1 MSGGAPQVGREPL
14 VVRVVGLTDE
24 DRADLARL
32 PDAARYRFLP
42 LGDYDQATD
51 PLRCHPRRVIADA
64 VATIRADPQPT
75 HGVIGVDDYP
85 PSLLVPAI
93 AHALGLPGNAL
104 AAVLR
109 CEHKYW
115 SRLEQRRVAP
125 EAVPDFR
132 LVPLHDGRPPDL
144 PFPFWLKP
152 VKSFL
157 SYLGFRVADRAQ
169 FAAAL
174 ATARAQLPPFVRAF
188 DELLDGIAAP
198 TGGAGVS
205 GAHMMAESLLA
216 GRQCTLEGFVHRGR
230 THVLGIVDSIRFPN
244 RVSFK
249 RFVYPSSLPRV
260 AQTRM
265 AGIARRLMARIGFD
279 NSLFNVEFFVG
290 ADAMPKLIEV
300 NSRFSPQF
308 SDLFEKVDGTSTL
321 QILVELATGQTPSWA
336 PRRGRYRIAASCV
349 LRLFEDRLVTRVPDA
364 ADIARALDA
373 VPDTVVR
380 IRATAGKRL
389 SDWPQDSYSFRYAL
403 LNIGA
408 RDTGD
413 LQARLERATALL
425 PFEFGPAR

>member
-1 MSGGAPQVGREPL
+1 VSEKGGPL

-32 PDAARYRFLP
+32 PDAGRYRFLP
-42 LGDYDQATD
+42 LGGYDDATD
-51 PLRCHPRRVIADA
+51 PQRCEPRRFIAEA
-64 VATIRADPQPT
+64 VAAIRADKDPT

-93 AHALGLPGNAL
+93 AAALGLPGNSL
-104 AAVLR
+104 PAVLR

-115 SRLEQRRVAP
+115 SRLEQRQAAP
-125 EAVPDFR
+125 DAVPAFR
-132 LVPLHDGRPPDL
+132 LVPLDRDQPPDL
-144 PFPFWLKP
+144 AFPFWLKP

-169 FAAAL
+169 FAQAL
-174 ATARAQLPPFVRAF
+174 ATARRQLPPFVRAF
-188 DELLDGIAAP
+188 DEMLDGVP
-198 TGGAGVS
+198 PPEGGSGVS
-205 GAHMMAESLLA
+205 GLHMMAETLLG

-230 THVLGIVDSIRFPN
+230 TQVLGIVDSIRFPN

-249 RFVYPSSLPRV
+249 RFVYPSALPRA
-260 AQTRM
+260 AQSRM
-265 AGIARRLMARIGFD
+265 AEIARTLMARIGFD
-279 NSLFNVEFFVG
+279 SSLFNIEFFVG
-290 ADAMPKLIEV
+290 ADNMPKLIEV

-321 QILVELATGQTPSWA
+321 QILVELATGQTPSWS
-336 PRRGRYRIAASCV
+336 PRQGRYRLAASCV
-349 LRLFEDRLVTRVPDA
+349 LRSFEDRMVIRVPAD
-364 ADIARALDA
+364 ADIARAAAA

-403 LNIGA
+403 LNIGG
-408 RDTGD
+408 RDERD
-413 LQARLERATALL
+413 LQARLARATQLL
-425 PFEFGPAR
+425 PFEFARP